1 MFKTLADAFKV
12 KEVRNK
18 LILTLVLLFVYR
30 LGCWIPI
37 PGVEKGIDLGNNTF
51 LGLLS
56 AVSGGA
62 LSQGSFLALGVS
74 PYISASIIIQL
85 LSAVIPSWQRYAKE
99 GADGRKKISQYT
111 KIAALIIAI
120 AQAVGIAVGF
130 RQVIDPNLTM
140 FGGKAWIFYIFMVT
154 MLVSGAMFTVWL
166 GEKITE
172 IGIGNGMSLLIFVGI
187 LSSAMSSIWGSFK
200 NLTVG
205 GETTQ
210 TAIWQ
215 LVLFVVAL
223 IAIFA
228 LVVFV
233 DGGERRVNVQYAKQ
247 VKGRKMYGGQS
258 TYIPVRVNA
267 NGVMPIIFA
276 TTLLAF
282 PQMLFSIFAPEK
294 AAAGTGFFGWWSRWL
309 GTGSWIYSIVLAL
322 LILAFAYFY
331 TMLNFDTE
339 EISRQIQQNGGFIQ
353 GIRPGKPTAQYL
365 SSINK
370 RITLFGAIFL
380 AFMALIP
387 TLAFT
392 WIANLTG
399 TGIGGLTTAFSAT
412 GMLIVVSVALE
423 TNKQL
428 EAQLMMKNYRGFLK

>member
-1 MFKTLADAFKV
+1 MFKTLADAFKI

-18 LILTLVLLFVYR
+18 IILTLVLLFIYR
-30 LGCWIPI
+30 LGCWLPI
-37 PGVEKGIDLGNNTF
+37 PGIDAEALGMKVEGNNF
-51 LGLLS
+51 LSLLS

-74 PYISASIIIQL
+74 PYITSSIIIQL
-85 LSAVIPSWQRYAKE
+85 LSAVIPSWQRLAKE
-99 GADGRKKISQYT
+99 GGADGRKKISQYT
-111 KIAALIIAI
+111 KIAALILAI

-130 RQVIDPNLTM
+130 GTADSLQLTL
-140 FGGKAWIFYIFMVT
+140 FGNSKFVCYTFIVL
-154 MLVSGAMFTVWL
+154 MLTAGAMFTVWL

-187 LSSAMSSIWGSFK
+187 LSSAGTGLMTNFQALGE
-200 NLTVG
+200 G
-205 GETTQ
+205 GKAAQ

-215 LVLFVVAL
+215 LIMFLAVLV
-223 IAIFA
+223 AIFA

-233 DGGERRVNVQYAKQ
+233 DGGERKVGVQYAKQ
-247 VKGRKMYGGQS
+247 MKGRKMYGGQS
-258 TYIPVRVNA
+258 TYIPIRVNA

-276 TTLLAF
+276 SSILTF
-282 PQMLFSIFAPEK
+282 PQMLFSIFWPDA
-294 AAAGTGFFGWWSRWL
+294 TGGFIGWWNKWI
-309 GTGSWIYSIVLAL
+309 GAGSWVYAVLMAL

-339 EISRQIQQNGGFIQ
+339 QISRQIQQNGGFIQ

-365 SSINK
+365 DGINK
-370 RITLFGAIFL
+370 KITLFGAIFL

-387 TLAFT
+387 TLLFT
-392 WIANLTG
+392 AIG
-399 TGIGGLTTAFSAT
+399 TGGLNSAFSAT

-423 TNKQL
+423 FDKQL
-428 EAQLMMKNYRGFLK
+428 EAQMMMRNYRGFLK

>member
-1 MFKTLADAFKV
+1 MFKTLADAFKI
-12 KEVRNK
+12 KEIRNK

-30 LGCWIPI
+30 LGCWLPI
-37 PGVEKGIDLGNNTF
+37 PGIDTEALGVKVEGNTF

-56 AVSGGA
+56 AVSGGSLA
-62 LSQGSFLALGVS
+62 QGSFLALGVS
-74 PYISASIIIQL
+74 PYITSSIIIQL
-85 LSAVIPSWQRYAKE
+85 LSAVIPSWQRLAKDG

-111 KIAALIIAI
+111 KIAALILAI
-120 AQAVGIAVGF
+120 AQAIGIAVGF
-130 RQVIDPNLTM
+130 GTAGDTHVAI
-140 FGGKAWIFYIFMVT
+140 FGGSEFLCYAFIVL
-154 MLVSGAMFTVWL
+154 MLVAGAMFTVWL

-187 LSSAMSSIWGSFK
+187 LSSSATAIMGNFQD
-200 NLTVG
+200 LTVG
-205 GETTQ
+205 GKTTQ

-215 LVLFVVAL
+215 LIMFVVIL

-228 LVVFV
+228 LVIFV
-233 DGGERRVNVQYAKQ
+233 DGGERKIGVQYAKQ
-247 VKGRKMYGGQS
+247 MKGRKMYGGQS

-276 TTLLAF
+276 SAILTF
-282 PQMLFSIFAPEK
+282 PQLLFSIFWPDA
-294 AAAGTGFFGWWSRWL
+294 TGGFIGWWNTWV
-309 GTGSWIYSIVLAL
+309 GAGSWVYAVLMSL

-339 EISRQIQQNGGFIQ
+339 EISRQIQSNGGFIP

-365 SSINK
+365 GGINK
-370 RITLFGAIFL
+370 KITLFGAIFL

-387 TLAFT
+387 TLLFT
-392 WIANLTG
+392 AIGA
-399 TGIGGLTTAFSAT
+399 GGLNGAFSAT

-423 TNKQL
+423 FDKQL
-428 EAQLMMKNYRGFLK
+428 EAQMMMKNYRGFLK

>member
-1 MFKTLADAFKV
+1 MFKTLADAFKI

-30 LGCWIPI
+30 LGCWLPI
-37 PGVEKGIDLGNNTF
+37 PGIDTEALGVNVDGNTF
-51 LGLLS
+51 LSLLS
-56 AVSGGA
+56 SVSGGA
-62 LSQGSFLALGVS
+62 LAQGSFLALGVS
-74 PYISASIIIQL
+74 PYITSSIIIQL
-85 LSAVIPSWQRYAKE
+85 LAAVIPSWQRLTKE
-99 GADGRKKISQYT
+99 GADGRKKISLYT
-111 KIAALIIAI
+111 KIAALIIAL
-120 AQAVGIAVGF
+120 AQAIGIAVGF
-130 RQVIDPNLTM
+130 GTADSVNLSI
-140 FGGKAWIFYIFMVT
+140 FGNSEFLCYAFIVL
-154 MLVSGAMFTVWL
+154 MLVAGAMFTVWL

-187 LSSAMSSIWGSFK
+187 LSSAGTAIMGNFQD
-200 NLTVG
+200 LAVG

-210 TAIWQ
+210 NAIWQ

-233 DGGERRVNVQYAKQ
+233 DGGERKVGVQYAKQ
-247 VKGRKMYGGQS
+247 MKGRKMYGGQS
-258 TYIPVRVNA
+258 TYIPIRVNA

-276 TTLLAF
+276 TALLTF
-282 PQMLFSIFAPEK
+282 PQILFSIFWPNS
-294 AAAGTGFFGWWSRWL
+294 TNGFITWWNTWI
-309 GTGSWIYSIVLAL
+309 GAGSWVYTVLLAL

-331 TMLNFDTE
+331 TMLNFDSD
-339 EISRQIQQNGGFIQ
+339 EISRQIQQNGGFIP

-387 TLAFT
+387 SLIFT
-392 WIANLTG
+392 AIG
-399 TGIGGLTTAFSAT
+399 TGGLNSAFSAT

-423 TNKQL
+423 FDKQL
-428 EAQLMMKNYRGFLK
+428 EAQMLMKNYRGFLK

>member
-1 MFKTLADAFKV
+1 MFKTLADAFKI

-30 LGCWIPI
+30 LGCWLPI
-37 PGVEKGIDLGNNTF
+37 PGIDSEALGVNVEGNTF
-51 LGLLS
+51 LSLLS
-56 AVSGGA
+56 SVSGGA

-74 PYISASIIIQL
+74 PYITSSIIIQL
-85 LSAVIPSWQRYAKE
+85 LAAVIPSWQRLTKE
-99 GADGRKKISQYT
+99 GADGRKKISLYT
-111 KIAALIIAI
+111 KIAALIIAL
-120 AQAVGIAVGF
+120 AQAIGIAVGF
-130 RQVIDPNLTM
+130 GTADSVNLSI
-140 FGGKAWIFYIFMVT
+140 FGNSEFLCYAFIVL
-154 MLVSGAMFTVWL
+154 MLVAGAMFTVWL

-187 LSSAMSSIWGSFK
+187 LSSAGTAIMGNFQD
-200 NLTVG
+200 LAVG

-210 TAIWQ
+210 NAIWQ

-233 DGGERRVNVQYAKQ
+233 DGGERKVGVQYAKQ
-247 VKGRKMYGGQS
+247 MKGRKMYGGQS
-258 TYIPVRVNA
+258 TYIPIRVNA

-276 TTLLAF
+276 TALLTF
-282 PQMLFSIFAPEK
+282 PQILFSIFWSNS
-294 AAAGTGFFGWWSRWL
+294 TNGFITWWNTWI
-309 GTGSWIYSIVLAL
+309 GAGSWVYTILLAL

-331 TMLNFDTE
+331 TMLNFDAD
-339 EISRQIQQNGGFIQ
+339 EISRQIQQNGGFIP

-365 SSINK
+365 NSINK

-387 TLAFT
+387 SLIFT
-392 WIANLTG
+392 AIG
-399 TGIGGLTTAFSAT
+399 TGGLNSAFSAT

-423 TNKQL
+423 FDKQL
-428 EAQLMMKNYRGFLK
+428 EAQMLMKNYRGFLK

>member
-1 MFKTLADAFKV
+1 MFKTLRDAFKI

-18 LILTLVLLFVYR
+18 LILTLVLLFIYR
-30 LGCWIPI
+30 LGCWLPI
-37 PGVEKGIDLGNNTF
+37 PGIDSKALGTNVEGNTF
-51 LGLLS
+51 LSLLS
-56 AVSGGA
+56 SVSGGA

-74 PYISASIIIQL
+74 PYITSSIIIQL
-85 LSAVIPSWQRYAKE
+85 LAAVIPSWQRLAKE
-99 GADGRKKISQYT
+99 GADGRKKISLYT
-111 KIAALIIAI
+111 KIAALIIAL
-120 AQAVGIAVGF
+120 AQAIGIAVGF
-130 RQVIDPNLTM
+130 GTADSVNLGL
-140 FGGKAWIFYIFMVT
+140 FAGKEFLCYSFIVL
-154 MLVSGAMFTVWL
+154 MLVSGSMFTVWL

-187 LSSAMSSIWGSFK
+187 LSSAATAMLGNFQ
-200 NLTVG
+200 NLFVG
-205 GETTQ
+205 GKTTQ

-233 DGGERRVNVQYAKQ
+233 DGGERRVGVQYAKQ
-247 VKGRKMYGGQS
+247 MKGRKMYGGQS

-276 TTLLAF
+276 SALLTF
-282 PQMLFSIFAPEK
+282 PQMLMSIFAPNSNNGFIRWWNNWLG
-294 AAAGTGFFGWWSRWL
+294 AGTWV
-309 GTGSWIYSIVLAL
+309 YAIVMSL

-331 TMLNFDTE
+331 TMINFDTE
-339 EISRQIQQNGGFIQ
+339 DIARNIQQNGGFIP

-365 SSINK
+365 DGINK

-387 TLAFT
+387 TLLFT
-392 WIANLTG
+392 AIG
-399 TGIGGLTTAFSAT
+399 TGGLNSAFSAT
-412 GMLIVVSVALE
+412 GMLIIVSVALE
-423 TNKQL
+423 FDKQL
-428 EAQLMMKNYRGFLK
+428 EAQMMMRNYRGFLK

>member
-1 MFKTLADAFKV
+1 MFKTLADAFKI

-30 LGCWIPI
+30 LGCWLPI
-37 PGVEKGIDLGNNTF
+37 PGIDTEALGVNVDGNTF
-51 LGLLS
+51 LSLLS
-56 AVSGGA
+56 SVSGGA
-62 LSQGSFLALGVS
+62 LAQGSFLALGVS
-74 PYISASIIIQL
+74 PYITSSIIIQL
-85 LSAVIPSWQRYAKE
+85 LAAVIPSWQRLTKE
-99 GADGRKKISQYT
+99 GADGRKKISLYT
-111 KIAALIIAI
+111 KIAALIIAL
-120 AQAVGIAVGF
+120 AQAIGIAVGF
-130 RQVIDPNLTM
+130 GTADSVNLSI
-140 FGGKAWIFYIFMVT
+140 FGNSEFLCYAFIVL
-154 MLVSGAMFTVWL
+154 MLVAGAMFTVWL

-187 LSSAMSSIWGSFK
+187 LSSAGTAIMGNFQD
-200 NLTVG
+200 LAVG

-210 TAIWQ
+210 NAIWQ

-233 DGGERRVNVQYAKQ
+233 DGGERKVGVQYAKQ
-247 VKGRKMYGGQS
+247 MKGRKMYGGQS
-258 TYIPVRVNA
+258 TYIPIRVNA

-276 TTLLAF
+276 TALLTF
-282 PQMLFSIFAPEK
+282 PQILFSIFWPNS
-294 AAAGTGFFGWWSRWL
+294 TNGFITWWNTWV
-309 GTGSWIYSIVLAL
+309 GAGSWVYTVLLAL

-331 TMLNFDTE
+331 TMLNFDSD
-339 EISRQIQQNGGFIQ
+339 EISRQIQQNGGFIP

-387 TLAFT
+387 SLIFT
-392 WIANLTG
+392 AIG
-399 TGIGGLTTAFSAT
+399 TGGLNSAFSAT

-423 TNKQL
+423 FDKQL
-428 EAQLMMKNYRGFLK
+428 EAQMLMKNYRGFLK